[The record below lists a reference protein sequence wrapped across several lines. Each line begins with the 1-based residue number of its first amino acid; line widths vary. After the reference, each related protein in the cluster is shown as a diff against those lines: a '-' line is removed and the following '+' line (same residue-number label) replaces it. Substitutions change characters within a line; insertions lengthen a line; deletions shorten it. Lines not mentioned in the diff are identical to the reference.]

1 MTIADLIASLKNQSA
16 DSAFQRSANGNTQ
29 FKCVSEVSELSE
41 TIDTIKALIPGC
53 PSDLID
59 LWRTT
64 QSATLFQDV
73 EYGQWGLDL
82 LSPGRSVAATIDF
95 RSKRTK
101 DFIDGDCVVGV
112 FLGDS
117 DLLLVRCDPLQKD
130 YGSVLVALPIDQR
143 QEWYHV
149 ATSLSDFLAGYIA
162 ARGGKFWEAG

>member
-1 MTIADLIASLKNQSA
+1 
-16 DSAFQRSANGNTQ
+16 
-29 FKCVSEVSELSE
+29 VSEISELSE

-101 DFIDGDCVVGV
+101 DFLDGDCVVGV
-112 FLGDS
+112 FLGDC
-117 DLLLVRCDPLQKD
+117 DFILVRCDPLQKE

>member
-1 MTIADLIASLKNQSA
+1 MTIAELIASLKNQSA
-16 DSAFQRSANGNTQ
+16 DSAFQRSVHDNAQ
-29 FKCVSEVSELSE
+29 FKYVSEVSELSE
-41 TIDTIKALIPGC
+41 TIDAINTLVPDC
-53 PSDLID
+53 PSDLKD
-59 LWRTT
+59 LWRIT

-73 EYGQWGLDL
+73 EYGQWGLYL
-82 LSPGRSVAATIDF
+82 LSPGKSVAATIDF

-101 DFIDGDCVVGV
+101 DFLDGDCVVGV

-130 YGSVLVALPIDQR
+130 YGNVLVALPIDHR

>member
-59 LWRTT
+59 LWLTT

-101 DFIDGDCVVGV
+101 DFLDGDCVVGV

-143 QEWYHV
+143 QEWYQV

>member
-16 DSAFQRSANGNTQ
+16 DSTFPRSANGNTQ
-29 FKCVSEVSELSE
+29 LKCVSEVSELSE

-101 DFIDGDCVVGV
+101 DFLDGDCVVGV